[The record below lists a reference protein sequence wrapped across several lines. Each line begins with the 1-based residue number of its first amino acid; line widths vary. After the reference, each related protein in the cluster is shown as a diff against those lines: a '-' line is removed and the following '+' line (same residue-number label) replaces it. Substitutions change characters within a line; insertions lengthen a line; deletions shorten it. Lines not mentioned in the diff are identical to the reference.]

1 MSLAR
6 FLVFT
11 DSAEIARVY
20 GEHLPEGWQIE
31 HLDDRNDRNERR
43 EKLARADAMLH
54 ADVALDGDELRHAT
68 RLKLIQ
74 RQGVGYDNLDVEA
87 AADRGI
93 AVCLCPVG
101 TPEAVAEH
109 TVLLAL
115 AVARH
120 LPEVQRDVA
129 GGGWPKWTYR
139 DRSVG
144 LDGTRVTIVGFGRI
158 GQAVAERLLPFGAQL
173 TVVVRPGR
181 TLDPS
186 WQARGVVATPDLD
199 AALPTTEILTLH
211 CPLSDDT
218 RGMIDGRRLARLPAE
233 AILVNTSRG
242 ALVVEEDLV
251 DALRRGQ
258 LTGAGLDVLS
268 EEPPSEDHPLRTLP
282 NVVLTSHLAA
292 GTRTTQR
299 RKAEVV
305 MSNAQAVLEGREPR
319 FRLV

>member
-1 MSLAR
+1 MSVGR

-11 DSAEIARVY
+11 DSAEIAGVY
-20 GEHLPEGWQIE
+20 GEHLPEGWVIE
-31 HLDDRNDRNERR
+31 HLDDRNDTAERR

-93 AVCLCPVG
+93 AVCLCPIG

-109 TVLLAL
+109 TVLLAM

-129 GGGWPKWTYR
+129 QGAWPKWTYR

-186 WQARGVVATPDLD
+186 WHARGVVATHDLD

-218 RGMIDGRRLARLPAE
+218 RGMIDGRRLARLPAG

-242 ALVVEEDLV
+242 DLVIEEDLV
-251 DALRRGQ
+251 DALRRGH

-268 EEPPSEDHPLRTLP
+268 EEPPPKDHPLRTLP

-305 MSNAQAVLEGREPR
+305 MSNAKAVLEGREPR